1 MGLSIAASLIAP
13 PPGSNVVVD
22 ELTHQSNVYPWMLR
36 SQVELRYARSD
47 GGRVALSEF
56 EGLVDENTAAIDV
69 CHVTM
74 GHGFR
79 HDLATLAD
87 LAHAHRAYLVVDA
100 AQSAGVVPIDVG
112 EASVD
117 FLSCPTFKWLWGP
130 LGAGFLYVRKDLL
143 KLGPP
148 PLVGWMSARR
158 PAGFDIHSMHLHDDA
173 RRLQRGVHNGAGL
186 VAALA
191 GLRIVDELG
200 ADTIWHYVRGLSR
213 QLLDGLE
220 EVGLEVLTPTG
231 DEERGGIVAFSV
243 QDAAN
248 FNQALSDLDQKPLSA
263 VRSVHATRF
272 RKLHYTVGQARMNSL
287 FEQIKLYG
295 ARRESQCALK
305 LCANF
310 TLSEIRKAR
319 VFGLTHVLGSLIEY
333 QRRNPPVRTSCH
345 FQRALYSSG
354 IRVQLL
360 LKPVWIERALPLNRG
375 RVKQSRFSLPHPR
388 GSNIGC
394 RQAMIDTIYRC
405 SG

>member
-1 MGLSIAASLIAP
+1 MWTPGLDRKSIGAIMLIYQGTPVREQFDIVDDKVYLRAANICPCATSVAAAVDDFVNVWRQEGDACWGLVESAFEEGKALFAKLIGADSGEIATIENTSMGLSIAASLIAP

-47 GGRVALSEF
+47 RGRVALSEF

-200 ADTIWHYVRGLSR
+200 ADTIWNYVRGLSR

-248 FNQALSDLDQKPLSA
+248 FNQALSNLGILAGQYLPGQIRMDVALFHDEEDIQRTLRA
-263 VRSVHATRF
+263 VEEVA
-272 RKLHYTVGQARMNSL
+272 A
-287 FEQIKLYG
+287 
-295 ARRESQCALK
+295 
-305 LCANF
+305 
-310 TLSEIRKAR
+310 
-319 VFGLTHVLGSLIEY
+319 
-333 QRRNPPVRTSCH
+333 
-345 FQRALYSSG
+345 
-354 IRVQLL
+354 
-360 LKPVWIERALPLNRG
+360 
-375 RVKQSRFSLPHPR
+375 RFST
-388 GSNIGC
+388 S
-394 RQAMIDTIYRC
+394 
-405 SG
+405 

>member
-1 MGLSIAASLIAP
+1 MLIYQGTPVREQFDIVDDKVYLRAANICPCATSVAAAVDDFVNVWRREGDACWGLVESAFEEGKALFAKLIGADSGEIATIENTSMGLSIAASLIAP

-117 FLSCPTFKWLWGP
+117 FLCCPTFKWLWGP

-243 QDAAN
+243 QDAAK
-248 FNQALSDLDQKPLSA
+248 FNQSLTDLGILAGQYLPGQIRMDVALFHDEEDIQRTLRA
-263 VRSVHATRF
+263 VEEVA
-272 RKLHYTVGQARMNSL
+272 A
-287 FEQIKLYG
+287 
-295 ARRESQCALK
+295 
-305 LCANF
+305 
-310 TLSEIRKAR
+310 
-319 VFGLTHVLGSLIEY
+319 
-333 QRRNPPVRTSCH
+333 
-345 FQRALYSSG
+345 
-354 IRVQLL
+354 
-360 LKPVWIERALPLNRG
+360 
-375 RVKQSRFSLPHPR
+375 RFST
-388 GSNIGC
+388 S
-394 RQAMIDTIYRC
+394 
-405 SG
+405 

>member
-1 MGLSIAASLIAP
+1 MWTPGLDRKSIGAIMLIYQGTPVREQFDIVDDKVYLRAANICPCATSVAAAVDDFVNVWRQEGDACWGLVESAFEEGKALFAKLIGADSGEIATIENTSMGLSIAASLIAP

-47 GGRVALSEF
+47 RGRVALSEF

-243 QDAAN
+243 QDAAK
-248 FNQALSDLDQKPLSA
+248 FNQSLTDLGILAGQYLPGQIRMDVALFHDEEDIQRTLRA
-263 VRSVHATRF
+263 VEEVA
-272 RKLHYTVGQARMNSL
+272 A
-287 FEQIKLYG
+287 
-295 ARRESQCALK
+295 
-305 LCANF
+305 
-310 TLSEIRKAR
+310 
-319 VFGLTHVLGSLIEY
+319 
-333 QRRNPPVRTSCH
+333 
-345 FQRALYSSG
+345 
-354 IRVQLL
+354 
-360 LKPVWIERALPLNRG
+360 
-375 RVKQSRFSLPHPR
+375 RFST
-388 GSNIGC
+388 S
-394 RQAMIDTIYRC
+394 
-405 SG
+405 

>member
-1 MGLSIAASLIAP
+1 MLIYQGTPIRQQFDIVDDKVYLRAANICPCATSVAAAVDDFVNVWRREGDACWGLVESAFEEGKALFAKLIGADSGEIATIENTSMGLSIAASLIAP

-47 GGRVALSEF
+47 RGRVALSEF
-56 EGLVDENTAAIDV
+56 ECLVDENTAAIDV

-220 EVGLEVLTPTG
+220 EVGLEGLTPTG

-243 QDAAN
+243 QDAAK
-248 FNQALSDLDQKPLSA
+248 FNQSLTDL
-263 VRSVHATRF
+263 
-272 RKLHYTVGQARMNSL
+272 
-287 FEQIKLYG
+287 
-295 ARRESQCALK
+295 
-305 LCANF
+305 
-310 TLSEIRKAR
+310 
-319 VFGLTHVLGSLIEY
+319 
-333 QRRNPPVRTSCH
+333 
-345 FQRALYSSG
+345 
-354 IRVQLL
+354 
-360 LKPVWIERALPLNRG
+360 
-375 RVKQSRFSLPHPR
+375 
-388 GSNIGC
+388 
-394 RQAMIDTIYRC
+394 
-405 SG
+405 

>member
-1 MGLSIAASLIAP
+1 MWTPGLDRKSIGAIMLIYQGTPVREQFDIVDDKVYLRAANICPCATSVAAAVDDFVNVWRREGDACWGLVESAFEEGKALFAKLIGADSGEIATIENTSMGLSIAASLIAP

-47 GGRVALSEF
+47 RGRVALSEF
-56 EGLVDENTAAIDV
+56 ECLVDENTAAIDV

-200 ADTIWHYVRGLSR
+200 ADTIWHYVRELSR

-248 FNQALSDLDQKPLSA
+248 FNQALSDLGILAGQYLPGQIRMDVALFHDEEDIQRTLRA
-263 VRSVHATRF
+263 VEEVA
-272 RKLHYTVGQARMNSL
+272 A
-287 FEQIKLYG
+287 
-295 ARRESQCALK
+295 
-305 LCANF
+305 
-310 TLSEIRKAR
+310 
-319 VFGLTHVLGSLIEY
+319 
-333 QRRNPPVRTSCH
+333 
-345 FQRALYSSG
+345 
-354 IRVQLL
+354 
-360 LKPVWIERALPLNRG
+360 
-375 RVKQSRFSLPHPR
+375 RFST
-388 GSNIGC
+388 S
-394 RQAMIDTIYRC
+394 
-405 SG
+405 

>member
-1 MGLSIAASLIAP
+1 MWTPGRDRKSIGAIMLIYQGTPVREQFDIVDDKVYLRAANICPCATSVAAAVDDFVNVWRREGDACWGLVESAFEEGKALFAKLIGADSGEIATIENTSMGLSIAASLIAP

-47 GGRVALSEF
+47 RGRVPLSEF

-243 QDAAN
+243 QDAAK
-248 FNQALSDLDQKPLSA
+248 FNQSLTDLGILAGQYLPGQIRMDVALFHDEEDIQRTLRA
-263 VRSVHATRF
+263 VEEVAARF
-272 RKLHYTVGQARMNSL
+272 R
-287 FEQIKLYG
+287 
-295 ARRESQCALK
+295 
-305 LCANF
+305 
-310 TLSEIRKAR
+310 
-319 VFGLTHVLGSLIEY
+319 
-333 QRRNPPVRTSCH
+333 TS
-345 FQRALYSSG
+345 
-354 IRVQLL
+354 
-360 LKPVWIERALPLNRG
+360 
-375 RVKQSRFSLPHPR
+375 
-388 GSNIGC
+388 
-394 RQAMIDTIYRC
+394 
-405 SG
+405 

>member
-1 MGLSIAASLIAP
+1 MWTPGLDRKSIGAIMLIYQGTPVREQFDIVDDKVYLRAANICPCATSVAAAVDDFVNVWRQEGDACWGLVESAFEEGKALFAKLIGADSGEIATIENTSMGLSIAASLIAP

-200 ADTIWHYVRGLSR
+200 ADTIWNYVRGLSR

-248 FNQALSDLDQKPLSA
+248 FNQALSNLGILAGQYLPGQIRMDVALFHDEEDIQRTLRA
-263 VRSVHATRF
+263 VEEVA
-272 RKLHYTVGQARMNSL
+272 A
-287 FEQIKLYG
+287 
-295 ARRESQCALK
+295 
-305 LCANF
+305 
-310 TLSEIRKAR
+310 
-319 VFGLTHVLGSLIEY
+319 
-333 QRRNPPVRTSCH
+333 
-345 FQRALYSSG
+345 
-354 IRVQLL
+354 
-360 LKPVWIERALPLNRG
+360 
-375 RVKQSRFSLPHPR
+375 RFST
-388 GSNIGC
+388 S
-394 RQAMIDTIYRC
+394 
-405 SG
+405 

>member
-1 MGLSIAASLIAP
+1 MLIYQGTPVRQQFDIVDDKVYLRAANICPCATSVAAAVDDFVNVWRREGDACWGLVESAFEEGKALFAKLIGADSGEIATIENTSMGLSIAASLIAP

-47 GGRVALSEF
+47 RGRVPLSEF

-117 FLSCPTFKWLWGP
+117 FLCCPTFKWLWGP
-130 LGAGFLYVRKDLL
+130 LGAGFLYVRKGLL

-200 ADTIWHYVRGLSR
+200 ADTIWNYVRGLSR

-243 QDAAN
+243 QDAAK
-248 FNQALSDLDQKPLSA
+248 FNQSLTDLGILAGQYLPDQIRMDVALFHDEEDIQRTLRA
-263 VRSVHATRF
+263 VEEVAARF
-272 RKLHYTVGQARMNSL
+272 R
-287 FEQIKLYG
+287 
-295 ARRESQCALK
+295 
-305 LCANF
+305 
-310 TLSEIRKAR
+310 
-319 VFGLTHVLGSLIEY
+319 
-333 QRRNPPVRTSCH
+333 TS
-345 FQRALYSSG
+345 
-354 IRVQLL
+354 
-360 LKPVWIERALPLNRG
+360 
-375 RVKQSRFSLPHPR
+375 
-388 GSNIGC
+388 
-394 RQAMIDTIYRC
+394 
-405 SG
+405 

>member
-1 MGLSIAASLIAP
+1 MWTPGLGRKSIGAIMLIYQGTPIRQQFDIVDDKVYLRAANICPCATSVAAAVDDFVNVWRREGDACWGLVESAFEEGKALFAKLIGADSGEIATIENTSMGLSIAASLIAP

-47 GGRVALSEF
+47 RGRVALSEF
-56 EGLVDENTAAIDV
+56 ECLVDENTAAIDV

-220 EVGLEVLTPTG
+220 GVGLEVLTPTG

-243 QDAAN
+243 QDAGK
-248 FNQALSDLDQKPLSA
+248 FNQGLSDLGILAGQYLPGQIRMDVALFHDEEDIQRTLRA
-263 VRSVHATRF
+263 VEEVA
-272 RKLHYTVGQARMNSL
+272 A
-287 FEQIKLYG
+287 
-295 ARRESQCALK
+295 
-305 LCANF
+305 
-310 TLSEIRKAR
+310 
-319 VFGLTHVLGSLIEY
+319 
-333 QRRNPPVRTSCH
+333 
-345 FQRALYSSG
+345 
-354 IRVQLL
+354 
-360 LKPVWIERALPLNRG
+360 
-375 RVKQSRFSLPHPR
+375 RFST
-388 GSNIGC
+388 S
-394 RQAMIDTIYRC
+394 
-405 SG
+405 

>member
-1 MGLSIAASLIAP
+1 MLIYQGTPIRQQFDIVDDKVYLRAANICPCATSVAAAVDDFVNVWRREGDACWGLVESAFEEGKALFAKLIGADSGEIATIENTSMGLSIAASLIAP

-47 GGRVALSEF
+47 RGRVALSEF

-220 EVGLEVLTPTG
+220 GVGLEVLTPTG

-243 QDAAN
+243 QDAAG
-248 FNQALSDLDQKPLSA
+248 FNQALSDLGILAGQYLPGQIRMDVALFHDEEDIQRTLRA
-263 VRSVHATRF
+263 VEEVA
-272 RKLHYTVGQARMNSL
+272 A
-287 FEQIKLYG
+287 
-295 ARRESQCALK
+295 
-305 LCANF
+305 
-310 TLSEIRKAR
+310 
-319 VFGLTHVLGSLIEY
+319 
-333 QRRNPPVRTSCH
+333 
-345 FQRALYSSG
+345 
-354 IRVQLL
+354 
-360 LKPVWIERALPLNRG
+360 
-375 RVKQSRFSLPHPR
+375 RFST
-388 GSNIGC
+388 S
-394 RQAMIDTIYRC
+394 
-405 SG
+405 

>member
-1 MGLSIAASLIAP
+1 MLIYQGTPVREQFDIVDDKVYLRAANICPCATSVAAAVDDFVNVWRQEGDACWGLVESAFEEGKALFAKLIGADSGEIATIENTSMGLSIAASLIAP

-47 GGRVALSEF
+47 RGRVPLSEF

-117 FLSCPTFKWLWGP
+117 FLCCPTFKWLWGP

-243 QDAAN
+243 QDAAK
-248 FNQALSDLDQKPLSA
+248 FNQSLTDLGILAGQYLPGQIRMDVALFHDEEDIQRTLRA
-263 VRSVHATRF
+263 VEEVAARF
-272 RKLHYTVGQARMNSL
+272 R
-287 FEQIKLYG
+287 
-295 ARRESQCALK
+295 
-305 LCANF
+305 
-310 TLSEIRKAR
+310 
-319 VFGLTHVLGSLIEY
+319 
-333 QRRNPPVRTSCH
+333 TS
-345 FQRALYSSG
+345 
-354 IRVQLL
+354 
-360 LKPVWIERALPLNRG
+360 
-375 RVKQSRFSLPHPR
+375 
-388 GSNIGC
+388 
-394 RQAMIDTIYRC
+394 
-405 SG
+405 

>member
-1 MGLSIAASLIAP
+1 MLIYQGTPVRQQFDIVDDKVYLRAANICPCATSVAAAVDDFVNVWRREGDACWGLVESAFEEGKALFAKLIGADSGEIATIENTSMGLSIAASLIAP

-47 GGRVALSEF
+47 RGRVPLSEF

-117 FLSCPTFKWLWGP
+117 FLCCPTFKWLWGP

-243 QDAAN
+243 QDAAK
-248 FNQALSDLDQKPLSA
+248 FNQSLTDLGILAGQYLPGQIRMDVALFHDEEDIQRTLRA
-263 VRSVHATRF
+263 VEEVAARF
-272 RKLHYTVGQARMNSL
+272 R
-287 FEQIKLYG
+287 
-295 ARRESQCALK
+295 
-305 LCANF
+305 
-310 TLSEIRKAR
+310 
-319 VFGLTHVLGSLIEY
+319 
-333 QRRNPPVRTSCH
+333 TS
-345 FQRALYSSG
+345 
-354 IRVQLL
+354 
-360 LKPVWIERALPLNRG
+360 
-375 RVKQSRFSLPHPR
+375 
-388 GSNIGC
+388 
-394 RQAMIDTIYRC
+394 
-405 SG
+405 

>member
-1 MGLSIAASLIAP
+1 MLIYQGTPVRQQFDIVDDKVYLRAANICPCATSVAAAVDDFVNVWRREGDACWGLVESAFEEGKALFAKLIGADSGEIATIENTSMGLSIAASLIAP

-47 GGRVALSEF
+47 RGRVPLSEF

-200 ADTIWHYVRGLSR
+200 ADTIWNYVRGLSR

-243 QDAAN
+243 QDAAK
-248 FNQALSDLDQKPLSA
+248 FNQSLTDLGILAGQYLPDQIRMDVALFHDEEDIQRTLRA
-263 VRSVHATRF
+263 VEEVAARF
-272 RKLHYTVGQARMNSL
+272 R
-287 FEQIKLYG
+287 
-295 ARRESQCALK
+295 
-305 LCANF
+305 
-310 TLSEIRKAR
+310 
-319 VFGLTHVLGSLIEY
+319 
-333 QRRNPPVRTSCH
+333 TS
-345 FQRALYSSG
+345 
-354 IRVQLL
+354 
-360 LKPVWIERALPLNRG
+360 
-375 RVKQSRFSLPHPR
+375 
-388 GSNIGC
+388 
-394 RQAMIDTIYRC
+394 
-405 SG
+405 

>member
-1 MGLSIAASLIAP
+1 MWTPGLDRKSIGAIMLIYQGTPVREQFDIVDDKVYLRAANICPCATSVAAAVDDFVNVWRREGDACWGLVESAFEEGKALFAKLIGADSGEIATIENTSMGLSIAASLIAP

-47 GGRVALSEF
+47 RGRVPLSEF

-243 QDAAN
+243 QDAAK
-248 FNQALSDLDQKPLSA
+248 FNQSLTDLGILAGQYLPGQIRMDVALFHDEEDIQRTLRA
-263 VRSVHATRF
+263 VEEVA
-272 RKLHYTVGQARMNSL
+272 A
-287 FEQIKLYG
+287 
-295 ARRESQCALK
+295 
-305 LCANF
+305 
-310 TLSEIRKAR
+310 
-319 VFGLTHVLGSLIEY
+319 
-333 QRRNPPVRTSCH
+333 
-345 FQRALYSSG
+345 
-354 IRVQLL
+354 
-360 LKPVWIERALPLNRG
+360 
-375 RVKQSRFSLPHPR
+375 RFST
-388 GSNIGC
+388 S
-394 RQAMIDTIYRC
+394 
-405 SG
+405 

>member
-1 MGLSIAASLIAP
+1 MLIYQGTPVREQFDIVDDKVYLRAANICPCATSVAAAVDDFVNVWRREGDACWGLVESAFEEGKALFAKLIGADSGEIATIENTSMGLSIAASLIAP

-47 GGRVALSEF
+47 RGRVPLSEF

-243 QDAAN
+243 QDAAK
-248 FNQALSDLDQKPLSA
+248 FNQSLTDLGILAGQYLPGQIRMDVALFHDEEDIQRTLRA
-263 VRSVHATRF
+263 VEEVAARF
-272 RKLHYTVGQARMNSL
+272 R
-287 FEQIKLYG
+287 
-295 ARRESQCALK
+295 
-305 LCANF
+305 
-310 TLSEIRKAR
+310 
-319 VFGLTHVLGSLIEY
+319 
-333 QRRNPPVRTSCH
+333 TS
-345 FQRALYSSG
+345 
-354 IRVQLL
+354 
-360 LKPVWIERALPLNRG
+360 
-375 RVKQSRFSLPHPR
+375 
-388 GSNIGC
+388 
-394 RQAMIDTIYRC
+394 
-405 SG
+405 

>member
-1 MGLSIAASLIAP
+1 MLIYQGTPIRQQFDIVDDKVYLRAANICPCATSVAAAVDDFVNVWRREGDACWGLVESAFEEGKALFAKLIGADSGEIATIENTSMGLSIAASLIAP

-47 GGRVALSEF
+47 RGRVALSEF
-56 EGLVDENTAAIDV
+56 ECLVDENTAAIDV

-220 EVGLEVLTPTG
+220 GVGLEVLTPTG

-243 QDAAN
+243 QDAAG
-248 FNQALSDLDQKPLSA
+248 FNQALSDLGILAGQYLPGQIRMDVALFHDEEDIQRTLRA
-263 VRSVHATRF
+263 VEEVA
-272 RKLHYTVGQARMNSL
+272 A
-287 FEQIKLYG
+287 
-295 ARRESQCALK
+295 
-305 LCANF
+305 
-310 TLSEIRKAR
+310 
-319 VFGLTHVLGSLIEY
+319 
-333 QRRNPPVRTSCH
+333 
-345 FQRALYSSG
+345 
-354 IRVQLL
+354 
-360 LKPVWIERALPLNRG
+360 
-375 RVKQSRFSLPHPR
+375 RFST
-388 GSNIGC
+388 S
-394 RQAMIDTIYRC
+394 
-405 SG
+405 

>member
-1 MGLSIAASLIAP
+1 MLIYQGTPVRQQFDIVDDKVYLRAANICPCATSVAAAVDDFVNVWRREGDACWGLVESAFEEGKALFAKLIGADSGEIATIENTSMGLSIAASLIAP

-47 GGRVALSEF
+47 RGRVPLSEF
-56 EGLVDENTAAIDV
+56 DGLVAENTAAIDV

-117 FLSCPTFKWLWGP
+117 FLCCPTFKWLWGP

-243 QDAAN
+243 QDAAK
-248 FNQALSDLDQKPLSA
+248 FNQSLTDLGILAGQYLPGQIRMDVALFHDEEDIQRTLRA
-263 VRSVHATRF
+263 VEEVAARF
-272 RKLHYTVGQARMNSL
+272 R
-287 FEQIKLYG
+287 
-295 ARRESQCALK
+295 
-305 LCANF
+305 
-310 TLSEIRKAR
+310 
-319 VFGLTHVLGSLIEY
+319 
-333 QRRNPPVRTSCH
+333 TS
-345 FQRALYSSG
+345 
-354 IRVQLL
+354 
-360 LKPVWIERALPLNRG
+360 
-375 RVKQSRFSLPHPR
+375 
-388 GSNIGC
+388 
-394 RQAMIDTIYRC
+394 
-405 SG
+405 

>member
-1 MGLSIAASLIAP
+1 MLIYQGTPVRQQFDIVDDKVYLRAANICPCATSVAAAVDDFVNVWRREGDACWGLVESAFEEGKALFAKLIGADSGEIATIENTSMGLSIAASLIAP

-47 GGRVALSEF
+47 RGRVPLSEF

-117 FLSCPTFKWLWGP
+117 FLCCPTFKWLWGP

-200 ADTIWHYVRGLSR
+200 ADTIWNYVRGLSR

-243 QDAAN
+243 QDAAK
-248 FNQALSDLDQKPLSA
+248 FNQSLTDLGILAGQYLPDQIRMDVALFHDEEDIQRTLRA
-263 VRSVHATRF
+263 VEEVAARF
-272 RKLHYTVGQARMNSL
+272 R
-287 FEQIKLYG
+287 
-295 ARRESQCALK
+295 
-305 LCANF
+305 
-310 TLSEIRKAR
+310 
-319 VFGLTHVLGSLIEY
+319 
-333 QRRNPPVRTSCH
+333 TS
-345 FQRALYSSG
+345 
-354 IRVQLL
+354 
-360 LKPVWIERALPLNRG
+360 
-375 RVKQSRFSLPHPR
+375 
-388 GSNIGC
+388 
-394 RQAMIDTIYRC
+394 
-405 SG
+405 

>member
-1 MGLSIAASLIAP
+1 MLIYQGTPVREQFDIVDDDDKVYLRAANICPCATSVAAAVDDFVNVWRREGDACWGLVESAFEEGKALFAKLIGADSGEIATIENTSMGLSIAASLIAP

-47 GGRVALSEF
+47 RGRVALSEF
-56 EGLVDENTAAIDV
+56 ECLVDENTAAIDV

-248 FNQALSDLDQKPLSA
+248 FNQALSDLGPM
-263 VRSVHATRF
+263 RSVALRVASDD
-272 RKLHYTVGQARMNSL
+272 RVQ
-287 FEQIKLYG
+287 FEVDFAG
-295 ARRESQCALK
+295 GRSQLIRSV
-305 LCANF
+305 
-310 TLSEIRKAR
+310 TGVEGLSECDDPAAESPTFCFR
-319 VFGLTHVLGSLIEY
+319 
-333 QRRNPPVRTSCH
+333 
-345 FQRALYSSG
+345 
-354 IRVQLL
+354 
-360 LKPVWIERALPLNRG
+360 
-375 RVKQSRFSLPHPR
+375 
-388 GSNIGC
+388 
-394 RQAMIDTIYRC
+394 
-405 SG
+405 

>member
-1 MGLSIAASLIAP
+1 MLIYQGTPVREQFDIVDDKVYLRAANICPCATSVAAAVDDFVNVWRREGDACWGLVESAFEEGKALFAKLIGADSGEIATIENTSMGLSIAASLIAP

-47 GGRVALSEF
+47 RGRVALSEF

-200 ADTIWHYVRGLSR
+200 ADTIWHYVRELSR

-248 FNQALSDLDQKPLSA
+248 FNQALSDLGILAGQYLPGQIRMDVALFHDEEDIQRTLRA
-263 VRSVHATRF
+263 VEEVA
-272 RKLHYTVGQARMNSL
+272 A
-287 FEQIKLYG
+287 
-295 ARRESQCALK
+295 
-305 LCANF
+305 
-310 TLSEIRKAR
+310 
-319 VFGLTHVLGSLIEY
+319 
-333 QRRNPPVRTSCH
+333 
-345 FQRALYSSG
+345 
-354 IRVQLL
+354 
-360 LKPVWIERALPLNRG
+360 
-375 RVKQSRFSLPHPR
+375 RFST
-388 GSNIGC
+388 S
-394 RQAMIDTIYRC
+394 
-405 SG
+405 